1 MLPRFLWIMETTV
14 RWAVF
19 REPAEAQGFLAHG
32 QKWSTWEGEV
42 AVLTE
47 KMVKDW
53 GPLAS
58 VMFLTLVSVVGLV
71 LIPVLVLQP
80 NLIHVQVSIRHGLV
94 GTLYLIIC
102 VLGISA
108 VFYPSKCKSLFGKAQ
123 NPLTQARKTSLQI
136 RGHHPDCQNYS
147 ANRIKVGG
155 QVICAACSGLF
166 IGAVSVFIGTVLYF
180 FVGLEIV
187 GSSIWLLVL
196 GEICI
201 VLGLAQI
208 KFSGYVKM
216 LVNVV
221 FVVGSFVTLV
231 ETDLLGGS
239 ILVDFYVLGLILF
252 ILWFRILLSEWNN
265 GRTCEKCQLC
275 FH

>member
-1 MLPRFLWIMETTV
+1 M
-14 RWAVF
+14 
-19 REPAEAQGFLAHG
+19 G
-32 QKWSTWEGEV
+32 
-42 AVLTE
+42 
-47 KMVKDW
+47 KDW
-53 GPLAS
+53 GLIAS
-58 VMFLTLVSVVGLV
+58 LMFLTLVSVVGL
-71 LIPVLVLQP
+71 LFIPMLVLQP
-80 NLIHVQVSIRHGLV
+80 NLIHVQVSIRNGLV
-94 GTLYLIIC
+94 GTLYLVIC

-123 NPLTQARKTSLQI
+123 NPMTQARKPSLQI
-136 RGHHPDCQNYS
+136 RGHHPDCQNFS

-187 GSSIWLLVL
+187 GSIWLLLL

-201 VLGLAQI
+201 LLGLAQI
-208 KFSGYVKM
+208 KFTGYVKM
-216 LVNVV
+216 FFNLI

-239 ILVDFYVLGLILF
+239 ILVDLYVLGLIVF
-252 ILWFRILLSEWNN
+252 MLWFRILLSEWNN
-265 GRTCEKCQLC
+265 GRICQTCPLC
-275 FH
+275 FQ

>member
-1 MLPRFLWIMETTV
+1 METTI

-123 NPLTQARKTSLQI
+123 NPLIQARKPPLQI

-187 GSSIWLLVL
+187 GSIWLLVL
-196 GEICI
+196 GEIYI
-201 VLGLAQI
+201 LLGIAQI
-208 KFSGYVKM
+208 KFAGYVKM
-216 LVNVV
+216 LVNVI

-239 ILVDFYVLGLILF
+239 ILVDLYVLGLIVF
-252 ILWFRILLSEWNN
+252 MLWFRILISEWNN
-265 GRTCEKCQLC
+265 GRICETCQLC
-275 FH
+275 FQ

>member
-1 MLPRFLWIMETTV
+1 MEKTV

-19 REPAEAQGFLAHG
+19 REPVEAQGFLAYG
-32 QKWSTWEGEV
+32 QKWGAWEGEV

-47 KMVKDW
+47 KMGKDR

-58 VMFLTLVSVVGLV
+58 VLFLTLVSVVGLV
-71 LIPVLVLQP
+71 LVPVLVLQP
-80 NLIHVQVSIRHGLV
+80 TLIHVQVSIRHGFV

-102 VLGISA
+102 LFGVSA

-123 NPLTQARKTSLQI
+123 NPLTQARKSSVQI
-136 RGHHPDCQNYS
+136 RGHHPGCQNYS

-155 QVICAACSGLF
+155 QVICAACGGLF

-180 FVGLEIV
+180 FVGLEVV
-187 GSSIWLLVL
+187 GSSFWLLVL

-201 VLGLAQI
+201 LLGLAQI
-208 KFSGYVKM
+208 KFGGYVKM
-216 LVNVV
+216 LVNVI

-239 ILVDFYVLGLILF
+239 ILVDFYVLGLIVF
-252 ILWFRILLSEWNN
+252 MLWFRILLSEWNN
-265 GRTCEKCQLC
+265 GRTCERCHLC
-275 FH
+275 FQ

>member
-1 MLPRFLWIMETTV
+1 MGT
-14 RWAVF
+14 
-19 REPAEAQGFLAHG
+19 
-32 QKWSTWEGEV
+32 
-42 AVLTE
+42 
-47 KMVKDW
+47 DW

-58 VMFLTLVSVVGLV
+58 AMFFIVVSVVGLV

-108 VFYPSKCKSLFGKAQ
+108 VFYPAKCKSLFGKSQ
-123 NPLTQARKTSLQI
+123 NPLTQARNPSVQI
-136 RGHHPDCQNYS
+136 RGHHPDCKNYS

-166 IGAVSVFIGTVLYF
+166 IGAVSVFIGSVLHF

-187 GSSIWLLVL
+187 RSSIWLLVL

-201 VLGLAQI
+201 FLGLAQI
-208 KFSGYVKM
+208 KFAGYVKM
-216 LVNVV
+216 LVNVI
-221 FVVGSFVTLV
+221 FVVGSFLTLV

-239 ILVDFYVLGLILF
+239 ILVDFYALGLIVF
-252 ILWFRILLSEWNN
+252 MLWFRILLSEWNN
-265 GRTCEKCQLC
+265 GRICQMCQLC
-275 FH
+275 FQ

>member
-1 MLPRFLWIMETTV
+1 M
-14 RWAVF
+14 
-19 REPAEAQGFLAHG
+19 G
-32 QKWSTWEGEV
+32 
-42 AVLTE
+42 
-47 KMVKDW
+47 KDR

-58 VMFLTLVSVVGLV
+58 VLFLTLVLVAGFV
-71 LIPVLVLQP
+71 LIPVMVLQP
-80 NLIHVQVSIRHGLV
+80 NLMYIQVSIRHGLV
-94 GTLYLIIC
+94 GALYLIIC
-102 VLGISA
+102 VLGILA

-123 NPLTQARKTSLQI
+123 NPLTQAREPLQI

-166 IGAVSVFIGTVLYF
+166 IGAVSVFIGTALYF

-201 VLGLAQI
+201 LLGLAQI
-208 KFSGYVKM
+208 KFAAYVKM
-216 LVNVV
+216 LVNVI

-231 ETDLLGGS
+231 ESDLLGGS
-239 ILVDFYVLGLILF
+239 ILVDLYVLGLIVF
-252 ILWFRILLSEWNN
+252 MLWFRILLSEWNN
-265 GRTCEKCQLC
+265 RRVCQKCQLC
-275 FH
+275 FQ